1 MHSIYRRDYGAA
13 FAAAALCSAIVVT
26 TLSAQAPGPQ
36 GRGQVPAVPT
46 GPMAPEKYKN
56 IQVLTDVP
64 ADQLDFTMWYIVA
77 ATGIQC
83 AGCHVVD
90 AATGEL
96 QAEKDD
102 KASKKTARQMMAMVK
117 TINAGDFGARVS
129 CGTCHAGRNQ
139 PAGLVTATRLTTEQ
153 MAAAAQAAAARQ
165 GGPGAGA
172 PGVAGGP
179 GAAGAQAG
187 AAGRGAQPPAVP
199 VDDVLTKYIDAL
211 GGRAAIEKLQ
221 ALVITGT
228 VTNRVAQSVAF
239 TIEEKGAKY
248 RESTQS
254 QPDAVTRAFD
264 GTAGWEQVGSRV
276 AALHL
281 FPLQRTLRAAD
292 LGLALT
298 MKDKYTNLTAGRAMR
313 IPAGTSGGA
322 PVAVNVVQGSSAQYV
337 TEQFMF
343 DAESGL
349 LVRRIAR
356 TATGL
361 RGQLVEQFDYS
372 DYRVVAGVKLPFQIT
387 RSNWDAFDTFKVTDI
402 KANTTI
408 ADARFTKPGS

>member
-1 MHSIYRRDYGAA
+1 VNSINRRARGMS
-13 FAAAALCSAIVVT
+13 FAAAVLCSTIVVT
-26 TLSAQAPGPQ
+26 TLSAQAPAPQ
-36 GRGQVPAVPT
+36 GRGQAPAAPT

-56 IQVLTDVP
+56 IQMLTDVP
-64 ADQLDFTMWYIVA
+64 ADQLDLTMRYIVA

-90 AATGEL
+90 ATTGEL
-96 QAEKDD
+96 QPEKDD
-102 KASKKTARQMMAMVK
+102 KAGKKTARQMMNMVK

-139 PAGLVTATRLTTEQ
+139 PAGLVTATMLTAEQ
-153 MAAAAQAAAARQ
+153 IAAAAQAAVARQ
-165 GGPGAGA
+165 GGPAPGA
-172 PGVAGGP
+172 PGAPGGP
-179 GAAGAQAG
+179 AAQTG

-199 VDDVLTKYIDAL
+199 VDDVLTKYVDAL
-211 GGRAAIEKLQ
+211 GGRAAIEKVQSL
-221 ALVITGT
+221 LITGT
-228 VTNRVAQSVAF
+228 VTNRSTQSVAF
-239 TIEEKGAKY
+239 TVEEKGNKY

-264 GTAGWEQVGSRV
+264 GTAGWEQVGNHV
-276 AALHL
+276 AGLDL
-281 FPLQRTLRAAD
+281 FPLQQTLRAAD

-298 MKDKYTNLTAGRAMR
+298 IKDKYTNLAAGRAMR
-313 IPAGTSGGA
+313 IPAATVGGA
-322 PVAVNVVQGSSAQYV
+322 PVAVNVLQGTPAQYV

-343 DAESGL
+343 DATSGL

-387 RSNWDAFDTFKVTDI
+387 RSNWNTFDTFKVTDI
-402 KANTTI
+402 KANATI
-408 ADARFTKPGS
+408 ADARFTKPRN

>member
-1 MHSIYRRDYGAA
+1 VA
-13 FAAAALCSAIVVT
+13 FVAVVLCSAIVVT
-26 TLSAQAPGPQ
+26 TLRAQAPAPQ
-36 GRGQVPAVPT
+36 GRGQAPAAPT

-56 IQVLTDVP
+56 IQMLTDVP
-64 ADQLDFTMWYIVA
+64 ADQLDLTMRYIVA

-90 AATGEL
+90 ATTGDL
-96 QAEKDD
+96 QPEKDD
-102 KASKKTARQMMAMVK
+102 KAGKKTARLMMNMVK

-139 PAGLVTATRLTTEQ
+139 PAGLVTATMLTTEQ
-153 MAAAAQAAAARQ
+153 IAAAAQAAAALAAARQ

-172 PGVAGGP
+172 AGGP
-179 GAAGAQAG
+179 GAPGGAVAQAG

-199 VDDVLTKYIDAL
+199 VDDVLTKYVDAL

-228 VTNRVAQSVAF
+228 VTNRSAQSAAF
-239 TIEEKGAKY
+239 TIEEKGNKY
-248 RESTQS
+248 RENTQS

-264 GTAGWEQVGSRV
+264 GTAGWEQIGSRV
-276 AALHL
+276 AGLDL
-281 FPLQRTLRAAD
+281 FPLQQTLRGAD

-298 MKDKYTNLTAGRAMR
+298 MKDKYTNLAAGRAMR
-313 IPAGTSGGA
+313 IPAATAAGA
-322 PVAVNVVQGSSAQYV
+322 PVAVNVLQGSSAQYV

-343 DAESGL
+343 DATSGL
-349 LVRRIAR
+349 LVRRVAR

-372 DYRVVAGVKLPFQIT
+372 DYRVVAGVKLPFQVV
-387 RSNWDAFDTFKVTDI
+387 RSNWNTFDTFKVTDI
-402 KANTTI
+402 KANSTI
-408 ADARFTKPGS
+408 ADARFAKPRN